1 MKKNVRIIVAIL
13 LAALCLAGCGKSK
26 EVKAVEKSIQEIGE
40 VTKESKTQIDNARAL
55 YETLSEE
62 EKTRVSNYDVL
73 ERAEGKLQKLNQLA
87 IVGMWQTNFIGIPV
101 VVNFQSDGTYEI
113 YVNMSL
119 LFWLQTDTSNMKGS
133 YSFDGSNL
141 QLDESEELISII
153 ITGDSL
159 ILSSPSLK
167 SAGYGDLFFTRY
179 E

>member
-1 MKKNVRIIVAIL
+1 MKKNVGIIVAIL

-73 ERAEGKLQKLNQLA
+73 ERAEEELQEINRLA
-87 IVGMWQTNFIGIPV
+87 IVGMWKTTFIGIPV
-101 VVNFQSDGTYEI
+101 VVNFQSDGTCEI
-113 YVNMSL
+113 YVDMSL
-119 LFWLQTDTSNMKGS
+119 LFWLQTDTSNLKGS

>member
-1 MKKNVRIIVAIL
+1 MKKNIGIILTIL

-55 YETLSEE
+55 YEALSEE
-62 EKTRVSNYDVL
+62 EKNRVPNYDAL
-73 ERAEGKLQKLNQLA
+73 ERAEEELQEINRLA
-87 IVGMWQTNFIGIPV
+87 IVGMWKTTFIGIPV

-113 YVNMSL
+113 YVDMSL

>member
-1 MKKNVRIIVAIL
+1 MKKNVGIIVAIL

-73 ERAEGKLQKLNQLA
+73 ERAEEELQEINRLA
-87 IVGMWQTNFIGIPV
+87 IVGMWKTTFIGIPV

-113 YVNMSL
+113 YVDMSL
-119 LFWLQTDTSNMKGS
+119 LFWLQTDTSDMKGT

-167 SAGYGDLFFTRY
+167 SEGYGDLFFTRY

>member
-1 MKKNVRIIVAIL
+1 MKKKVGIIVALL
-13 LAALCLAGCGKSK
+13 LAAFCLAGCGKSK

-40 VTKESKTQIDNARAL
+40 VTKESKTQIDNSRAL
-55 YETLSEE
+55 YEALSEE
-62 EKTRVSNYDVL
+62 EKNRVPNYDAL
-73 ERAEGKLQKLNQLA
+73 ERAEEELQEINRLA
-87 IVGMWQTNFIGIPV
+87 IVGMWQTTFIGIPV

-113 YVNMSL
+113 YVDMSR
-119 LFWLQTDTSNMKGS
+119 LFWLQTDTSDMKGT

-167 SAGYGDLFFTRY
+167 SEGYGDLFFTKY

>member
-1 MKKNVRIIVAIL
+1 MKKNVGIIVAIL

-73 ERAEGKLQKLNQLA
+73 ERAEEELQEINRLA
-87 IVGMWQTNFIGIPV
+87 IVGMWKTTFIGIPV

-113 YVNMSL
+113 YVDMSL
-119 LFWLQTDTSNMKGS
+119 LFWLQTDTSDMKGT

-167 SAGYGDLFFTRY
+167 SEGYGDLFFTKY

>member
-1 MKKNVRIIVAIL
+1 MKKNIGIILTIL

-73 ERAEGKLQKLNQLA
+73 ERAEEELQEINRLA
-87 IVGMWQTNFIGIPV
+87 IVGMWKTTFIGIPV

-113 YVNMSL
+113 YVDMSL
-119 LFWLQTDTSNMKGS
+119 LFWLQTDTSDMKGT

-167 SAGYGDLFFTRY
+167 SEGYGDLFFTRY

>member
-1 MKKNVRIIVAIL
+1 MS
-13 LAALCLAGCGKSK
+13 CGDAG
-26 EVKAVEKSIQEIGE
+26 KAKRLSGRETIQEIGE

-55 YETLSEE
+55 YEALSEE
-62 EKTRVSNYDVL
+62 EKNRVPNYDAL
-73 ERAEGKLQKLNQLA
+73 ERAEEELQEINRLA
-87 IVGMWQTNFIGIPV
+87 IVGMWKTTFIGIPV

-113 YVNMSL
+113 YVDMSL

-167 SAGYGDLFFTRY
+167 SEGYGDLFSQGTNNAAA
-179 E
+179 

>member
-1 MKKNVRIIVAIL
+1 MKKRISSALALL
-13 LAALCLAGCGKSK
+13 LAVSLLAGCGKSK

-55 YETLSEE
+55 YEALSEE
-62 EKTRVSNYDVL
+62 EKNRVPNYDAL
-73 ERAEGKLQKLNQLA
+73 ERAEEELQEINRLA
-87 IVGMWQTNFIGIPV
+87 IVGMWKTTFIGIPV

-113 YVNMSL
+113 YVDMSL

-141 QLDESEELISII
+141 QLDESEELISIV

-167 SAGYGDLFFTRY
+167 SEGYGDLFFTRY

>member
-1 MKKNVRIIVAIL
+1 MKKKVGIIVALL
-13 LAALCLAGCGKSK
+13 LAAFCLAGCGKSK
-26 EVKAVEKSIQEIGE
+26 EVKTVEKSIQEIGE

-55 YETLSEE
+55 YEALSEE
-62 EKTRVSNYDVL
+62 EKNRVPNYDAL
-73 ERAEGKLQKLNQLA
+73 ERAEEELQEINRLA
-87 IVGMWQTNFIGIPV
+87 IVGMWQTTFIGIPV

-113 YVNMSL
+113 YVDMSL
-119 LFWLQTDTSNMKGS
+119 LFWLQTDTSDMKGT

-167 SAGYGDLFFTRY
+167 SEGYGDLFFTKY

>member
-1 MKKNVRIIVAIL
+1 MKKNVGIIVAIL

-73 ERAEGKLQKLNQLA
+73 ERAEEELQEINRLA
-87 IVGMWQTNFIGIPV
+87 IVGMWKTTFIGIPV
-101 VVNFQSDGTYEI
+101 VVNFQSDRTYKI

-133 YSFDGSNL
+133 YSFDGSNF
-141 QLDESEELISII
+141 QL
-153 ITGDSL
+153 TG
-159 ILSSPSLK
+159 
-167 SAGYGDLFFTRY
+167 
-179 E
+179 

>member
-1 MKKNVRIIVAIL
+1 MKKNVGIIVAIL

-55 YETLSEE
+55 YETLSKE

-73 ERAEGKLQKLNQLA
+73 ERAEEELQEINRLA
-87 IVGMWQTNFIGIPV
+87 IVGMWKTTFIGIPV

-113 YVNMSL
+113 YVDMSL

-167 SAGYGDLFFTRY
+167 SEGYGDLFFTKY

>member
-1 MKKNVRIIVAIL
+1 MKKNVGIIVAIL

-73 ERAEGKLQKLNQLA
+73 ERAEEELQEINRLA
-87 IVGMWQTNFIGIPV
+87 IVGMWKTTFIGIPV

-113 YVNMSL
+113 YVDMSL

-167 SAGYGDLFFTRY
+167 SAGYGDLFFTKY